1 MKGFIEVKYVKSI
14 DDEEVFDGII
24 SVNKIL
30 GLFHI
35 PEKDDMCS
43 ITFGDNNFLLVKETY
58 DDIKNKI
65 ELALV

>member
-1 MKGFIEVKYVKSI
+1 MKGFIEVKYVKSV
-14 DDEEVFDGII
+14 DDEEVFDCII

-35 PEKDDMCS
+35 AEKDDMCS
-43 ITFGDNNFLLVKETY
+43 ITFGDNNFLVVKEPY

>member
-1 MKGFIEVKYVKSI
+1 MKGFIEVKYAKSV
-14 DDEEVFDGII
+14 DDEEVFDCII

-35 PEKDDMCS
+35 AEKDDMCS
-43 ITFGDNNFLLVKETY
+43 ITFGDNNFLVVKESY

>member
-1 MKGFIEVKYVKSI
+1 MKGFIEVKYVKNI
-14 DDEEVFDGII
+14 DDEEVFDAII
-24 SVNKIL
+24 NVNKIM

-43 ITFGDNNFLLVKETY
+43 ITFEDNNFLLVKETY
-58 DDIKNKI
+58 DDIKRKI

>member
-1 MKGFIEVKYVKSI
+1 MKGCIEVKYVKNV
-14 DDEEVFDGII
+14 DDEEIFECII

-35 PEKDDMCS
+35 AEKDDMCS
-43 ITFGDNNFLLVKETY
+43 ITFGDNNFLVVKESY
-58 DDIKNKI
+58 DDVKRKI

>member
-1 MKGFIEVKYVKSI
+1 MKGFFEVKYVKEI
-14 DDEEVFDGII
+14 NDEDVFDGLVN
-24 SVNKIL
+24 VNKIL

-58 DDIKNKI
+58 DNIERKI
-65 ELALV
+65 ELALE